1 MSNAQDYAG
10 KERMNTM
17 LILKMAGFL
26 LLAVGFCAMS
36 AWSKQVTKQD
46 VQGVTNFKRL
56 ETTVACAGATSA
68 DAVPEIKKMGFA
80 SIINLRAANETG
92 ANVEE
97 EATAAKV
104 AGIRYYNIP
113 FDSSKPDPAVADKFL
128 DAITAPGS
136 DPAFIHCAGGNRA
149 ATMWLIKR
157 LAVDHWDV
165 ERASKEATEL
175 GMTSE
180 KLKQFA
186 IDYAQ
191 AHKR

>member
-1 MSNAQDYAG
+1 MQNV
-10 KERMNTM
+10 TM
-17 LILKMAGFL
+17 MAGAL
-26 LLAVGFCAMS
+26 LFAIGFCAIPAKS
-36 AWSKQVTKQD
+36 QQVTKQD
-46 VQGVTNFKRL
+46 VQGVKNFKRL

-80 SIINLRAANETG
+80 SIINLRAANEAG

-97 EATAAKV
+97 EATAAKL

-113 FDSSKPDPAVADKFL
+113 FDSSKPDPAVAGKFL
-128 DAITAPGS
+128 DAITASGS

-165 ERASKEATEL
+165 DRATKEATEL

-180 KLKQFA
+180 TLKQFA